1 MANQYSNDS
10 FKAVVEA
17 KYAMPI
23 AQILRR
29 FQRQGMTLKDV
40 ADKTGFRESTV
51 KKHALRYNC
60 ILTNIYKPKDDR
72 CEVEINELYT
82 ALRSDRLNR
91 VNVLSRSWK
100 PKKTA

>member
-1 MANQYSNDS
+1 MANQYSES

-17 KYAMPI
+17 KYNMPI
-23 AQILRR
+23 AEVLRR
-29 FQRQGMTLKDV
+29 FQCQGVSLKE
-40 ADKTGFRESTV
+40 AAEKTGFRETTV
-51 KKHALRYNC
+51 KKYALRYNC
-60 ILTNIYKPKDDR
+60 KLTGIYKTKDDR

-91 VNVLSRSWK
+91 VNALSRSWQ